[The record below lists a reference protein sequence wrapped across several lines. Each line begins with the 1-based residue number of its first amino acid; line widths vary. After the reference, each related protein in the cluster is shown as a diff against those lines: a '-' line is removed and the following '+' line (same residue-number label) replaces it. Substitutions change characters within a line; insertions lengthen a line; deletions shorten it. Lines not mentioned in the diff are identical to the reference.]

1 MKFSN
6 FLKVIGLGS
15 SVGSAEACK
24 TDLPDHRPAMTTEE
38 FQNTAESVQDEMN
51 DLNLQLE
58 RMKLA
63 SEALLEKNRI
73 SQTGVGAISED
84 SRERLVEMQKFLED
98 ERAKDDEV
106 ERELHADQLG
116 GELHK
121 SKK

>member
-1 MKFSN
+1 
-6 FLKVIGLGS
+6 
-15 SVGSAEACK
+15 
-24 TDLPDHRPAMTTEE
+24 
-38 FQNTAESVQDEMN
+38 
-51 DLNLQLE
+51 
-58 RMKLA
+58 
-63 SEALLEKNRI
+63 EKNRI

-84 SRERLVEMQKFLED
+84 SRERLVEMQKFLKD

>member
-1 MKFSN
+1 MK
-6 FLKVIGLGS
+6 LE
-15 SVGSAEACK
+15 AEA
-24 TDLPDHRPAMTTEE
+24 LI
-38 FQNTAESVQDEMN
+38 
-51 DLNLQLE
+51 
-58 RMKLA
+58 
-63 SEALLEKNRI
+63 EKNRI

-84 SRERLVEMQKFLED
+84 SRERLVEMQKFLKD